1 MTEIL
6 KRRPKDIDLL
16 LNLARLREKHGQFEG
31 ALDAYKRILE
41 ISPDHEEA
49 EEAYLR
55 LRLKG
60 VRGEGAR

>member
-6 KRRPKDIDLL
+6 KRRPNDIDLL
-16 LNLARLREKHGQFEG
+16 LNLARLREKHGQFKA
-31 ALDAYKRILE
+31 ALDAYRRVIE

-60 VRGEGAR
+60 VRHEGAE